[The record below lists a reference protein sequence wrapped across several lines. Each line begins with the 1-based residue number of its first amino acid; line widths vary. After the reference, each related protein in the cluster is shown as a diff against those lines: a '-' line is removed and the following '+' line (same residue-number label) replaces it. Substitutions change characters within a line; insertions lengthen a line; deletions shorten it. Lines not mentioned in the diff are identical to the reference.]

1 MILRTKLDKVNY
13 SHAKKVM
20 GMLESVVKEQG
31 LLPNSVSCISGLSLA
46 AADNVF
52 ERALQEVL
60 CELYPQ
66 GRCKRGH
73 EVMYATLANRKYNKK
88 LKVGNDRLIEDVQ
101 PKNTL
106 GSLAIAPVRDTP
118 MDAAATNSPAAG
130 QNNFWSE
137 DLKKCLG

>member
-1 MILRTKLDKVNY
+1 M
-13 SHAKKVM
+13 
-20 GMLESVVKEQG
+20 
-31 LLPNSVSCISGLSLA
+31 
-46 AADNVF
+46 F

-88 LKVGNDRLIEDVQ
+88 LKVGNDRLIEDAQ
-101 PKNTL
+101 PKNTPR
-106 GSLAIAPVRDTP
+106 SLAIAPVQDTS
-118 MDAAATNSPAAG
+118 MAAAATNSPAAD

-137 DLKKCLG
+137 EFENMFGAGS